1 MLLGTR
7 CSALQRL
14 YMETCGGALDGMF
27 KSFAVHN
34 RAIHTVLLADGYLF
48 REHGLYHTH
57 LPRVSDAGIE
67 ALVLARKD
75 GLRAIS
81 LKDGVTDRG
90 LRLVVENCPQLNRLT
105 LSSSTLTDEGC
116 KPLMQLRYIRT
127 LSIVDPTKG
136 MFISSLTILELNLF
150 YGNSFK

>member
-1 MLLGTR
+1 MLLGTQ

-14 YMETCGGALDGMF
+14 YLETCGGNLDGMF
-27 KSFAVHN
+27 KALAENN
-34 RAIHTVLLADGYLF
+34 RVIHTILLADGNLF
-48 REHGLYHTH
+48 GHGQGLYQMH

-105 LSSSTLTDEGC
+105 LSSSTVTDEGC
-116 KPLMQLRYIRT
+116 QPLMQLRYLRT

-136 MFISSLTILELNLF
+136 MFISSPPP
-150 YGNSFK
+150 S